1 MNMWTED
8 LVLPEELR
16 KERLQKEPASYTAWI
31 LGKSGKTQEKKRKA
45 VIICPGGGYEH
56 LSPREGEPIAM
67 KYLAM
72 GYHVFVLHYSLAP
85 ERFPTALREL
95 ALLTAK
101 IREHADE
108 WRIDSEGIIVSGFS
122 AGGHLALSL
131 GVHWDK
137 EWLSGPL
144 PKSERFSPEPS
155 GLLRYAIKT
164 QEAYGNRPA
173 FQEKSTLSAFP
184 FLPSRAP
191 GSSAPL
197 P

>member
-144 PKSERFSPEPS
+144 GLTPEQIRPN
-155 GLLRYAIKT
+155 GLIL
-164 QEAYGNRPA
+164 
-173 FQEKSTLSAFP
+173 
-184 FLPSRAP
+184 
-191 GSSAPL
+191 
-197 P
+197 